1 MRPMPSEFEII
12 RRHFSRAA
20 PSAMVG
26 VGDDC
31 ALVRSKPGMTLAV
44 TTDMLVEGTHFPAG
58 SDACRL
64 GHKSLAVSLSDLAA
78 MGADPRWG
86 LLSLALPAADDNWLS
101 AFSEGF
107 YSLAARYG
115 VDLIGGDTTRGPL
128 AISVTLIGE
137 VPVELALRRDG
148 ALAGDD
154 IWVSG
159 STGEAALAL
168 AALSGRIALAE
179 PFISQCLARLET
191 PEPRVELGGRLRG
204 LAHSAIDVS
213 DGLLADLGHILE
225 MSGAGAEVSYELL
238 PRAPAIASCDD
249 AELVRECLAGGGDD
263 YELLFTA
270 PPARRA
276 DVDALSADL
285 GLALTRIGSVVPG
298 EAKTRLLDM
307 QGNALAL
314 ARSGFDHFR

>member
-1 MRPMPSEFEII
+1 MRPMPSEFELI
-12 RRHFSRAA
+12 RRHFSRPA

-58 SDACRL
+58 SDARRL

-86 LLSLALPAADDNWLS
+86 LLSLALPAADESWLH
-101 AFSEGF
+101 AFSSGF
-107 YSLAARYG
+107 YALAATFG

-137 VPVELALRRDG
+137 VPADLALRRDG
-148 ALAGDD
+148 ALPGDD
-154 IWVSG
+154 IWLSG
-159 STGEAALAL
+159 ATGEAALAL
-168 AALSGRIALAE
+168 AHRAGRTALAGGLVA
-179 PFISQCLARLET
+179 QCVARLEA

-225 MSGAGAEVSYELL
+225 MSGVGAEVLYDLL

-249 AELVRECLAGGGDD
+249 AELVCECLASGGDD
-263 YELLFTA
+263 YELLFTVPA
-270 PPARRA
+270 ARRA

-285 GLALTRIGSVVPG
+285 GLALTRIGSIVPG
-298 EAKTRLLDM
+298 EAKSRLLDM
-307 QGNALAL
+307 QGNALAP